1 MIFARVLGPRLG
13 LGKILVDRRDRSG
26 WIGAEAFFGAIWSDW
41 SGGKKGLS
49 TDPSD
54 PSGAEI
60 SQNREEADGES
71 VFRLTPPLIQSNLP
85 TTHPNIP

>member
-1 MIFARVLGPRLG
+1 MEIPLGIG

-54 PSGAEI
+54 PSAAEI
-60 SQNREEADGES
+60 SQNREEAEGES
-71 VFRLTPPLIQSNLP
+71 VSALRR
-85 TTHPNIP
+85 H